1 MALASKF
8 DAVAEVV
15 TPPASKAKPSPPTGD
30 KVTKTSKP
38 PSQDPLQLQLQAMQK
53 QLEEQG
59 AQIAAYEKQRA
70 ERKSVPKPPSAL
82 ELQLQ
87 AMQKQLEKQGALLQ
101 QYRATVDPAVATPSP
116 ATKPTPSK
124 SAPKPSKSSPAST
137 NHQALADDEID
148 KVLEDCGEPIVMPD
162 GTKVIS
168 HDALRMRLK
177 RLCSPKASGKS
188 WVSPEMLEDYKAG
201 GAARES
207 LELALVETIRELGTK
222 TSHAKMRVPGLIHNE
237 GYALLL

>member
-1 MALASKF
+1 MLLHIIVYESLAQDSPVALASKF

-82 ELQLQ
+82 ELQLDTTR
-87 AMQKQLEKQGALLQ
+87 E
-101 QYRATVDPAVATPSP
+101 
-116 ATKPTPSK
+116 
-124 SAPKPSKSSPAST
+124 
-137 NHQALADDEID
+137 
-148 KVLEDCGEPIVMPD
+148 
-162 GTKVIS
+162 
-168 HDALRMRLK
+168 
-177 RLCSPKASGKS
+177 
-188 WVSPEMLEDYKAG
+188 AG
-201 GAARES
+201 GPTAAVQS
-207 LELALVETIRELGTK
+207 NSGSGS
-222 TSHAKMRVPGLIHNE
+222 SHAKPSHKANPLEVRAQAIKEQPSLYKASSPG
-237 GYALLL
+237 